1 MKDLRKIRW
10 ALGQYGSPTEYMQ
23 VDDIPPV
30 PPWVERKFTDGKWTE
45 WTFNPFLAP
54 SLSSMI
60 VGVVIIP
67 PAVIFGSGIG
77 GVLLTILAVLVTAA
91 WPTWTFVS
99 MKRNTHMYV
108 SADGFNG
115 TRHIVEATIMGKHDD
130 CSRARVIAKDSPVR
144 IKL

>member
-1 MKDLRKIRW
+1 MQNTAQIRRALRRHVSNADFI
-10 ALGQYGSPTEYMQ
+10 Q
-23 VDDIPPV
+23 VDDIPPA

-54 SLSSMI
+54 VLTSLI
-60 VGVVIIP
+60 AGVVIIP

-77 GVLLTILAVLVTAA
+77 GVLLTILAVLATVA
-91 WPTWTFVS
+91 WPAWTFVS

-108 SADGFNG
+108 SADGFSG
-115 TRHIVEATIMGKHDD
+115 TRHIVEATIMGRHDD
-130 CSRARVIAKDSPVR
+130 CSRARVVAKDSPVR